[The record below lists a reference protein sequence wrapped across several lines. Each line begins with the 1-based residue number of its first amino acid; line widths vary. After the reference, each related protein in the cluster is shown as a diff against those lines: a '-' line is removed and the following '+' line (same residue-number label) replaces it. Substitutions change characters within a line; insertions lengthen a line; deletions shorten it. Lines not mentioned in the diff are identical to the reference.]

1 MVRKPLLRN
10 IEFRGTKLRIFPE
23 TRVQGHE
30 TLDSCSGDCAAD
42 LVMKLPTSASDEA
55 LGAFYSVWEKGN
67 LGPVADESHVIKEDC
82 TVLDPE
88 IPDVIELMS
97 PYDAT
102 YDSSMVPAKKA
113 GDILFRDH

>member
-1 MVRKPLLRN
+1 
-10 IEFRGTKLRIFPE
+10 
-23 TRVQGHE
+23 
-30 TLDSCSGDCAAD
+30 
-42 LVMKLPTSASDEA
+42 A

-88 IPDVIELMS
+88 KPDVIELMS

-113 GDILFRDH
+113 GDILFRDHKAYFRLFSYYFQITYFYFRFPEHNVWKKSVNLRPLFANNRKALNLGICRV